1 MNPARILL
9 TLTCVGML
17 AGCQSENVA
26 SELDGAAPAQGSK
39 QPDTTAVVSA
49 PESQPVTIPPMR
61 ELFGYVNPSKD
72 TAFEALPTRM
82 SSRSGLFLR
91 KEACEAFQ
99 RMHDAAKEDGI
110 TLTALSATRPFGH
123 QASIWNRKWNRPQAM
138 GMAPFE
144 RALDILRYSSMPG
157 SSRHHWGTDVDV
169 HSLDPKTFEAGEGAQ
184 VLVWLREEA
193 GNFGFVEVYTADSL
207 RPGYQPEAWHW
218 SYLPLSGPY
227 LESINDAAKNG
238 TLPRFEGFE
247 GAELADSLRIVEDFV
262 NGVNRTL

>member
-1 MNPARILL
+1 MCLSRILL
-9 TLTCVGML
+9 TLLCVGML
-17 AGCQSENVA
+17 VGCQRGNSPADPGA
-26 SELDGAAPAQGSK
+26 SLGRQEATN
-39 QPDTTAVVSA
+39 PDTTSVVSA
-49 PESQPVTIPPMR
+49 TEVPAVFIPPIA
-61 ELFGYVNPSKD
+61 ELLGHVNPAQD
-72 TAFEALPTRM
+72 TAFEALPARM
-82 SSRSGLFLR
+82 SSRSGLFMR
-91 KEACEAFQ
+91 KEASAAFQ
-99 RMHDAAKEDGI
+99 RMYDAAKEDGL
-110 TLTALSATRPFGH
+110 TLTALSATRPFSH

-138 GMAPFE
+138 GLAPFD

-169 HSLDPKTFEAGEGAQ
+169 YSLEPETFDSGEGAQ
-184 VLVWLREEA
+184 VLAWLREHA

-218 SYLPLSGPY
+218 SYLPLAGPY
-227 LESINDAAKNG
+227 LESINHAAKNG